1 MTAIRRAARAGSG
14 SRRSPRRAESPDAAL
29 LVHALERLPVGL
41 ALLDREGR
49 VALGNEALALLLG
62 REVGDLRGRDFF
74 GDLAP
79 SLDESA
85 GAAFRQGLRDGAL
98 DRDLECRLAGGERAL
113 DVRVQLRLVE
123 PGQALLLLED
133 NSCLKRTERAI
144 EAALLEA
151 QDQATRDALT
161 GLHNRRFVEMMLPS
175 ELARA
180 QRHAV
185 PLSLCVVDVD
195 HFKLVNDLHGHP
207 MGDRVLVRLA
217 AAMQRMRRVS
227 DTCARLGGE
236 EFCLLLPHTGRPAAE
251 AAAERVHRVVR
262 ALRFEEV
269 PGLRVT
275 VSIGIATTPTPLPA
289 GSSYEAM
296 GRQLMARAD
305 GALYEAKRG
314 GRDRSAS
321 AP

>member
-1 MTAIRRAARAGSG
+1 MSAPRRARAG
-14 SRRSPRRAESPDAAL
+14 RTAPAAL
-29 LVHALERLPVGL
+29 LQRALERLPAGL
-41 ALLDREGR
+41 ALLDAQGR
-49 VALGNEALALLLG
+49 VTLCNEALALLLG
-62 REVGDLRGRDFF
+62 LAPEDLQGRDFF
-74 GDLAP
+74 REAAP
-79 SLDESA
+79 SLDDSA

-98 DRDLECRLAGGERAL
+98 DRDMDCRLAGVEQAL
-113 DVRVQLRLVE
+113 DVRVRLGLVDD
-123 PGQALLLLED
+123 GHALLLLED
-133 NSCLKRTERAI
+133 NSRLKRTERAI

-161 GLHNRRFVEMMLPS
+161 GLHNRRFVEMVLPS

-180 QRHAV
+180 QRHDV

-195 HFKLVNDLHGHP
+195 HFKLVNDRHGHP
-207 MGDRVLVRLA
+207 VGDLVLVRLA
-217 AAMQRMRRVS
+217 TAMQRMRRVS

-236 EFCLLLPHTGRPAAE
+236 EFCLLLPHTGARSAE

-269 PGLRVT
+269 PDLRVT
-275 VSIGIATTPTPLPA
+275 VSIGIATTATPIGA
-289 GSSYEAM
+289 GSSYEAL

-305 GALYEAKRG
+305 GALYEAKRS
-314 GRDRSAS
+314 GRNRSVS

>member
-1 MTAIRRAARAGSG
+1 MNTPRRAAKRASAPG
-14 SRRSPRRAESPDAAL
+14 AAL
-29 LVHALERLPVGL
+29 LARTLEQLPVGM

-49 VALGNEALALLLG
+49 VVLGNEALAVLLG
-62 REVGDLRGRDFF
+62 REPADLRGQDFF
-74 GDLAP
+74 RQLAP
-79 SLDESA
+79 SLDDSA
-85 GAAFRQGLRDGAL
+85 GAAFRQGRREGAL
-98 DRDLECRLAGGERAL
+98 DRDMECRLAGVEQAH
-113 DVRVQLRLVE
+113 DVRVWLRQVDAE
-123 PGQALLLLED
+123 HALLLLDD
-133 NSCLKRTERAI
+133 NSRLKRTERAI
-144 EAALLEA
+144 EAALHEA

-180 QRHAV
+180 QRHDV
-185 PLSLCVVDVD
+185 PLSLCVLDVD
-195 HFKLVNDLHGHP
+195 HFKAVNDRHGHP
-207 MGDRVLVRLA
+207 MGDKVLVRLA

-236 EFCLLLPHTGRPAAE
+236 EFCLLLPHTGAAAAE
-251 AAAERVHRVVR
+251 TAAERVHRVVR
-262 ALRFEEV
+262 ALRFGEV

-275 VSIGIATTPTPLPA
+275 VSIGIATTPAPLPA
-289 GSSYEAM
+289 GTSYEAL

-314 GRDRSAS
+314 GRDRTVS